1 MHIGLSSGQCK
12 PLYCQGYQVGLV
24 RKDVEAAIE
33 PFTDVFSIS
42 TSQIDIMPM
51 YNHVA
56 QTKSTFEEISKNIDN
71 VLQSLRDSPDHDFLA
86 LKGWRNECY
95 NIRPSFSSPPLFK
108 MERSAT
114 CKITSSNMSRS
125 FSLHILLLPLLFTNS
140 TLHIFFATGMFG
152 LRQYGVDING
162 YVKDPE
168 KGLCVWMQRRSISK
182 PTWPDKWDNFVCDQK
197 LKP

>member
-24 RKDVEAAIE
+24 RKDVEEAIE
-33 PFTDVFSIS
+33 PFKDVFSIS

-125 FSLHILLLPLLFTNS
+125 FFVIYYHFFLEILHYIYSLQQVCLDFDNTVSTSTDTSKTPRKVYAFGCKEDQFQSLL
-140 TLHIFFATGMFG
+140 G
-152 LRQYGVDING
+152 LING
-162 YVKDPE
+162 IILYVIKNSN
-168 KGLCVWMQRRSISK
+168 L
-182 PTWPDKWDNFVCDQK
+182 
-197 LKP
+197 

>member
-24 RKDVEAAIE
+24 RKDVEEAIK
-33 PFTDVFSIS
+33 PFKDVFSIS
-42 TSQIDIMPM
+42 TSQIDIMPT

-95 NIRPSFSSPPLFK
+95 NVRPSFSSPPLFK

-125 FSLHILLLPLLFTNS
+125 FCYIFYYHFFLLILHCTYFLQQVCLDFDNTVSTSTDTSKTPRKVYAFGCKEDQFQNLL
-140 TLHIFFATGMFG
+140 G
-152 LRQYGVDING
+152 LING
-162 YVKDPE
+162 IILYVIKNSN
-168 KGLCVWMQRRSISK
+168 L
-182 PTWPDKWDNFVCDQK
+182 
-197 LKP
+197 

>member
-24 RKDVEAAIE
+24 RKDVEEAIE
-33 PFTDVFSIS
+33 PFKDVFSIS
-42 TSQIDIMPM
+42 KSQIDIMPM

-114 CKITSSNMSRS
+114 CKITSSN
-125 FSLHILLLPLLFTNS
+125 I
-140 TLHIFFATGMFG
+140 
-152 LRQYGVDING
+152 
-162 YVKDPE
+162 
-168 KGLCVWMQRRSISK
+168 SISFLV
-182 PTWPDKWDNFVCDQK
+182 TLLNTFTTTSFYK
-197 LKP
+197 LYITYIFCNRYVWTSTIRCRHQRIRQRPRERFMRLDLSLIHI

>member
-24 RKDVEAAIE
+24 RKDVEEAIE
-33 PFTDVFSIS
+33 PFKDVFSIS
-42 TSQIDIMPM
+42 KSQIDIMPM

-114 CKITSSNMSRS
+114 CKITSSN
-125 FSLHILLLPLLFTNS
+125 I
-140 TLHIFFATGMFG
+140 
-152 LRQYGVDING
+152 
-162 YVKDPE
+162 
-168 KGLCVWMQRRSISK
+168 SISFLVTLLNTFTTTSFYK
-182 PTWPDKWDNFVCDQK
+182 LYITYIFCNRYVWTSTIRCRHQRIRQRPRERFMRLDAKKINFK
-197 LKP
+197 TYLA

>member
-24 RKDVEAAIE
+24 RNDVEEAIE
-33 PFTDVFSIS
+33 PFKDVFSIS

-114 CKITSSNMSRS
+114 CKITSSNMSRR
-125 FSLHILLLPLLFTNS
+125 FFVTLDIILPLLFTNS
-140 TLHIFFATGMFG
+140 TLHIFCNRYVWTSTIRCRHQRI
-152 LRQYGVDING
+152 RQRPRERSMRLDAKTINFKT
-162 YVKDPE
+162 Y
-168 KGLCVWMQRRSISK
+168 LA
-182 PTWPDKWDNFVCDQK
+182 
-197 LKP
+197 

>member
-1 MHIGLSSGQCK
+1 M
-12 PLYCQGYQVGLV
+12 GLV
-24 RKDVEAAIE
+24 RKDVEEAIE
-33 PFTDVFSIS
+33 PFKDVFSIS

-114 CKITSSNMSRS
+114 CKITSLNMSRS
-125 FSLHILLLPLLFTNS
+125 FFVTFFTTTS
-140 TLHIFFATGMFG
+140 F
-152 LRQYGVDING
+152 Y
-162 YVKDPE
+162 
-168 KGLCVWMQRRSISK
+168 
-182 PTWPDKWDNFVCDQK
+182 
-197 LKP
+197 